1 MSKHQA
7 VRAIRAEIEL
17 LNQDIDLR
25 IIKGVPYRRQA
36 LRHKFLMGQ
45 LARLSPRR
53 TSFFQK
59 VGLVSLFV
67 H

>member
-7 VRAIRAEIEL
+7 VKTIRAELER

-45 LARLSPRR
+45 LARLAPRR
-53 TSFFQK
+53 TGWLQNS
-59 VGLVSLFV
+59 LVSLFV